1 MPVTPRAFLLTFAR
15 HFRSLGGTV
24 DAMAS
29 GVKSG
34 PECLEAFN
42 CVHDV
47 SWSRSVLEIGR
58 LVKSVAEIEQVVADG
73 SYDIV
78 HVHTPIAGAVTRFAL
93 RHLRRRCR
101 TKVVYTAHG
110 FHFHPLGGVVRN
122 AVTGR
127 FKTSHLW
134 AIQNQPV

>member
-1 MPVTPRAFLLTFAR
+1 
-15 HFRSLGGTV
+15 
-24 DAMAS
+24 MAS

-122 AVTGR
+122 AVYRSVERVAGDWTDALVVINR
-127 FKTSHLW
+127 TDEEEARVHRIVPS
-134 AIQNQPV
+134 